1 MKKLSEMVNISP
13 RFNESNKPS
22 PNEGLVE
29 KLWTAGALI
38 FGDKWIHKHGE
49 YPAGEWNNVFL
60 AFDESQ
66 IAAGIKRMRSDAECK
81 IRAGDDAWPPTA
93 FEFACYCKTVN
104 SLYFPDAM
112 KSLPPPR
119 PSKEKAQAELAKIR
133 EKL

>member
-1 MKKLSEMVNISP
+1 MKKIGELVNISP
-13 RFNESNKPS
+13 PS
-22 PNEGLVE
+22 KKSSERSPSEGLVE

-60 AFDESQ
+60 AFDENQ
-66 IAAGIKRMRSDAECK
+66 IATGIKRMRADAEAK
-81 IRAGDDAWPPTA
+81 IRAGDEAWPPSA

-112 KSLPPPR
+112 KALPPPR
-119 PSKEKAQAELAKIR
+119 PSREKARAELAKIR

>member
-1 MKKLSEMVNISP
+1 LLSG
-13 RFNESNKPS
+13 
-22 PNEGLVE
+22 GLVE

-60 AFDESQ
+60 AFDENQ
-66 IAAGIKRMRSDAECK
+66 IAAGIKRMRSDAEHN
-81 IRAGDDAWPPTA
+81 IRVGDDAWPPTA

-112 KSLPPPR
+112 KALPPPR
-119 PSKEKAQAELAKIR
+119 PSKEYAAEQIAKIR